1 MNDYNLNNQTEENFE
16 RAKNRA
22 KIQVLLSK
30 LKWENSDLL
39 SLYEVTELIKPR
51 SQSYIGLKS
60 IPIKDI
66 IGSEGRARDFSKAFY
81 PKRELLKERWKS
93 IDKAHLQYIDL
104 PAISVYKLGQW
115 YFVRD
120 GNHRVS
126 VAKSQGSE
134 FIDADIV
141 ELDSQIP
148 LKQGM
153 TMRDLRKKVVDFERQ
168 EFLNQYHFEDILP
181 INEIIFS
188 ASGMY
193 PEVLNH
199 INVHKYYLNEDSE
212 KEIPY
217 EKAVKSWY
225 NTVYAPI
232 IKEVRKLNL
241 LSSFPGNTE
250 GDLYIWIVRHWEELK
265 NISNSQKVS
274 IESATL
280 DYKVRYSK
288 GFWERLIKRILNF
301 FFKK

>member
-1 MNDYNLNNQTEENFE
+1 MNNININNQTEENFE
-16 RAKNRA
+16 KAKNRA
-22 KIQVLLSK
+22 RIQVLLSK

-39 SLYEVTELIKPR
+39 SLYDVTELIKPR
-51 SQSYIGLKS
+51 NQSYLGLQS

-93 IDKAHLQYIDL
+93 IDKAHLQFVDL

-126 VAKSQGSE
+126 VAKSQGAE
-134 FIDADIV
+134 FIDAEVV

-153 TMRDLRKKVVDFERQ
+153 TMRELRKKVIDFERQ
-168 EFLNQYHFEDILP
+168 EFLDQYHFEKIIP
-181 INEIIFS
+181 IDQIIFS

-199 INVHKYYLNEDSE
+199 INVHKYYINEDSQNE
-212 KEIPY
+212 VLY
-217 EKAVKSWY
+217 EDAVKSWY
-225 NTVYAPI
+225 KNVYSPI
-232 IKEVRKLNL
+232 IKEIRKLNL
-241 LSSFPGNTE
+241 LNSFPGNTE
-250 GDLYIWIVRHWEELK
+250 GDLYIWIVRHWDELK
-265 NISNSQKVS
+265 TISNSQKVS
-274 IESATL
+274 IESATM
-280 DYKVRYSK
+280 DYKVRYGK
-288 GFWERLIKRILNF
+288 GFWQRLVRRIISF
-301 FFKK
+301 FFRK

>member
-181 INEIIFS
+181 INEIVFS